1 MWFSHRPAGWHNP
14 CKLRKPLLSSRSH
27 EPKQKSPQAGWSS
40 YRWIMEQIKNVCT
53 LGRMGTVIN
62 ILQALSILS
71 ACKRWD
77 LYLHPVAV
85 NAWGWEIQKVQRR
98 GERVSVMLSKGGWGG
113 EGELKEEGRR
123 QREGHGKGER
133 EGSGQWLI
141 GVLELQKWQDPRI
154 MCEWKAERL

>member
-1 MWFSHRPAGWHNP
+1 
-14 CKLRKPLLSSRSH
+14 
-27 EPKQKSPQAGWSS
+27 
-40 YRWIMEQIKNVCT
+40 
-53 LGRMGTVIN
+53 MGTIIN
-62 ILQALSILS
+62 ILPALSKLS
-71 ACKRWD
+71 ACKRWV

-154 MCEWKAERL
+154 MCEWKAERLRCSCCCATKSHKKLRKGDRSVFTVVQVRPKHDFFPFSRKQYMVKNDIQPKQNTW